1 MIPRFCSD
9 NSTTSP
15 GKASQ
20 DGHRR
25 QLQRFVLSNG
35 NADMKDIFGD
45 IVLFQLYSTEKTKK
59 TYPMISHYSA
69 ITYLFL
75 IYIDII
81 IG

>member
-45 IVLFQLYSTEKTKK
+45 IVLFQLYSTEKKQK
-59 TYPMISHYSA
+59 NIPNDIPLQCHY
-69 ITYLFL
+69 IFIFDLY
-75 IYIDII
+75 
-81 IG
+81 